1 MTAVAMRRVCATSM
15 LCVLCVLCGEAPQAQ
30 AQQPDLTLT
39 LQDHNYKLT
48 APIRAGKSTWLVRNT
63 GTERHQALVVRLP
76 DRVSEFA
83 VRNWITN
90 GSHGDPPGEPMAKVD
105 LDAGKE
111 TRVQVDLSPGRYIL
125 LCGMKE
131 DEGFHFDL
139 GMIYR
144 FTIE

>member
-1 MTAVAMRRVCATSM
+1 MKSIAVVRASAGSV
-15 LCVLCVLCGEAPQAQ
+15 LCVLCVLGGEAPQAQ
-30 AQQPDLTLT
+30 QSDLTLT

-48 APIRAGKSTWLVRNT
+48 APIPAGKSTWLVRNG

-76 DRVSEFA
+76 ERVSESA

-90 GSHGDPPGEPMAKVD
+90 GSRGDQPGEQAAKVE

-111 TRVQVDLSPGRYIL
+111 TRIGVDLAPGRYIL